1 MTNDL
6 QPSWRVACPSKL
18 PNCLQQQPS
27 NGWKPFRRPASSVV
41 TKTLDIET
49 ETKTEAAGFKTEAE
63 AVASETE
70 AEAVYF
76 EIEAEAQRSLSIFLA
91 ILSFPTTSK

>member
-49 ETKTEAAGFKTEAE
+49 ETNTEAE